1 MECGGLARDQSADKS
16 AHSKE
21 TFKPAT
27 CYAPPLMDFSPRT
40 RLRLVG
46 FLPLFFFL
54 AQAVHYWRT
63 NELGHLL
70 WMCNVGNLLLAIGL
84 FLEKA
89 RVVRLAAIWTI
100 PGLVVWF
107 VYVVLP
113 WGLFFTSILAHAGG
127 FIVAMFVLSKYRM
140 DRSAW
145 LWAFGWYLL
154 VQLASRFVTPPNLNV
169 NLAHSV
175 QSGVEQ
181 TFGSYWLFW
190 LTLTVATA
198 ASLWLSGLL
207 LEKLFSI
214 PRAVHL
220 PVRVNQK
227 RDEITQL

>member
-1 MECGGLARDQSADKS
+1 MKL
-16 AHSKE
+16 
-21 TFKPAT
+21 
-27 CYAPPLMDFSPRT
+27 SPRT
-40 RLRLVG
+40 QLRLIG
-46 FLPLFFFL
+46 LLPLFFFL

-89 RVVRLAAIWTI
+89 RVVRLAAIWMI

-113 WGLFFTSILAHAGG
+113 WGLFLTSILAHAGG

-140 DRSAW
+140 DRTAW
-145 LWAFGWYLL
+145 LWALGWYLV

-175 QSGVEQ
+175 QAGAEQ
-181 TFGSYWLFW
+181 TFESYWLFW
-190 LTLTVATA
+190 FTLTVATA

-207 LEKLFSI
+207 LEKLFSTR
-214 PRAVHL
+214 RAVQP